1 MQTETVHQTGILWR
15 SDLRPDVTTDE
26 HELARVIAWADQ
38 HPHAWDIVTHQ
49 RSKAFGIGSCVYI
62 GWAQRSMAPE
72 AILERAAHLHRFVV
86 GIEPHLSPNHLQ
98 CWSARHTFQH
108 YRDRGFTG
116 GYFQQHDASYPRIS
130 LTLDYTPETLPEVV
144 QGFLRWSSNLLSAA
158 RVTVDGKTVWEKG
171 EGHG

>member
-1 MQTETVHQTGILWR
+1 MKTETIHNTTTVYR
-15 SDLRPDVTTDE
+15 SSKRPDVVTDE
-26 HELARVIAWADQ
+26 RDLAAAIAWADQ

-49 RSKAFGIGSCVYI
+49 RSKVFGLGSCVYI

-86 GIEPHLSPNHLQ
+86 GIEPHLSHDHFL
-98 CWSARHTFQH
+98 CWRARHTFQH

-144 QGFLRWSSNLLSAA
+144 QGFLRWSGNLLSAA

-171 EGHG
+171 GGHG